1 MKISLFIP
9 ILLVLVITPAFGALS
24 DATGLVNRLDIETSG
39 HTFEIETIAN
49 YDILDFDFD
58 KDKKKLT
65 LYIDSRLEN
74 NLGEIIIPQNLL
86 GGNFTFYLN
95 DQEFFPKI
103 KSNDKISFVTLNF
116 TGSGNNK
123 LEIFGTIYLNG
134 LTERDEIDYVS
145 NALQKE
151 ETLDDSLGWWVL
163 AGLLVIIAVYVTMKI
178 KKRK

>member
-1 MKISLFIP
+1 MKISLFIS
-9 ILLVLVITPAFGALS
+9 ILLLLIVTPAFGALS

-39 HTFEIETIAN
+39 HTFEIETVAN
-49 YDILDFDFD
+49 FDVQDFDFD
-58 KDKKKLT
+58 KDEKRLT
-65 LYIDSRLEN
+65 LYIDSGLEN

-95 DQEFFPKI
+95 DQEFFPNI

-123 LEIFGTIYLNG
+123 IEIFGTIYLNG
-134 LTERDEIDYVS
+134 LTERDFISEAI
-145 NALQKE
+145 QKG
-151 ETLDDSLGWWVL
+151 ETFDDSLGWWAL
-163 AGLLVIIAVYVTMKI
+163 AGFLVIIAAYITMKI